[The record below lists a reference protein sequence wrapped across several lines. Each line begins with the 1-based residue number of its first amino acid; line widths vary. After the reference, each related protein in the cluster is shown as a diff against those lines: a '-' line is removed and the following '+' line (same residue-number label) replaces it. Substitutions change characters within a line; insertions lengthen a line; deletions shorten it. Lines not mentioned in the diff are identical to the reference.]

1 MLLVCFLLLEVQQHF
16 FTGPS
21 WHMFSLQSFS
31 AGVGCRGGVEE
42 DLRDQADQCG
52 ECVVVTRGSD
62 PEPVRASPQ
71 VRGWSSAVGDVQKLL
86 PDVPG

>member
-1 MLLVCFLLLEVQQHF
+1 MQVWDAE
-16 FTGPS
+16 G
-21 WHMFSLQSFS
+21 
-31 AGVGCRGGVEE
+31 RVEE
-42 DLRDQADQCG
+42 DLRDQADRCG

-62 PEPVRASPQ
+62 PEPVRVSPQ